1 MTERERMLS
10 GRLYNAQNEE
20 LVRMNKNA
28 KRLIRLF
35 NQTQEGESDKRI
47 GLLKELLGSTGEK
60 IWIEPPFHC
69 DYGCHVSVGEGFY
82 ANYDCIILDV
92 CPVTIG
98 ERVLLGPRVCI
109 YTAAHPMDAAVRATG
124 LEYGKPVVIG
134 DDVWIGGNSVI
145 NPGVTVGSNTVIG
158 SGSVVTRSI
167 PSGVIAVGNP
177 CRVLR
182 PITDEDSRLWKNR
195 HREYLEGGY
204 Q

>member
-1 MTERERMLS
+1 MLS

-35 NQTQEGESDKRI
+35 NQTLEGESSKRM
-47 GLLKELLGSTGEK
+47 GFLKELFGSTGEK

-134 DDVWIGGNSVI
+134 DKVWLGARVTIC
-145 NPGVTVGSNTVIG
+145 PGVTIGEGGIVGAG
-158 SGSVVTRSI
+158 AVVTKDVPPRT
-167 PSGVIAVGNP
+167 V
-177 CRVLR
+177 
-182 PITDEDSRLWKNR
+182 
-195 HREYLEGGY
+195 
-204 Q
+204 